1 MLKYKFLE
9 TNRPRRYSICS
20 LPSITTST
28 ADSGCSNSEPQ
39 NLLKTALI
47 SSYQVNSL
55 SFSLSRNSVKS
66 ATYESF

>member
-1 MLKYKFLE
+1 ME

-20 LPSITTST
+20 LPSITNST
-28 ADSGCSNSEPQ
+28 ADSGCSSSEPQ

-55 SFSLSRNSVKS
+55 SYTFSVEILWNVLLMNHSDF
-66 ATYESF
+66 T